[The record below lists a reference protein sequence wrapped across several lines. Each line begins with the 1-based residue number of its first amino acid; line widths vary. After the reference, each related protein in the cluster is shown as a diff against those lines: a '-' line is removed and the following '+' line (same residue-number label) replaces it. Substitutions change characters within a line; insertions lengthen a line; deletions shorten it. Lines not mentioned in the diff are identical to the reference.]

1 MPGEQENIDMN
12 LAAIILAFLG
22 FFALLLPD
30 MSALSSLLG

>member
-1 MPGEQENIDMN
+1 MN
-12 LAAIILAFLG
+12 LVAIILAFLG